1 MRSMPVRELMLCVA
15 LTFGYFTPVHSD
27 EATTTAAP
35 PPTKDAEATVSTP
48 PATTEETEETDEKS
62 QRAEFD
68 RVAKQYKQTEKDGQ
82 TLYCRSEA
90 QLGTR
95 FKKSV
100 CLTEAQLWVRIRK
113 SEEARDEMRKTTRGP
128 CPSPGSCN

>member
-1 MRSMPVRELMLCVA
+1 MRSMPVRELMLCFA
-15 LTFGYFTPVHSD
+15 LTFGYFAPVHSD

-35 PPTKDAEATVSTP
+35 PETPTKDAEATASP
-48 PATTEETEETDEKS
+48 PPTTTEDTDEKM

-68 RVAKQYKQTEKDGQ
+68 RVARQYKQTKKDGQ

-95 FKKSV
+95 FKKPV

-113 SEEARDEMRKTTRGP
+113 SEDVRDEMRKTTRGP
-128 CPSPGSCN
+128 CPTPGSCN